1 MKIKEKKE
9 DLLANIIYDLKTPTN
24 AQITALES
32 FLKTSGKKINSE
44 EKDLI
49 ELTLNSCLHVQKL
62 IDNFSSA
69 YRLNFENLK
78 LNYEKFDIVNMI
90 NTIIK
95 EADILL
101 KYSQLNV
108 DFNLKDEIIIYAD
121 KAQVQKGIENILYNS
136 INHVF
141 KDSTIEIAISKEK
154 NYLIFQTKS
163 KSPYIEPQ
171 ILKEIFDKYKTHNT
185 NYNKTIVNLG
195 LYLSKEIICAHFG
208 KMIAKSFDDNT
219 NILGFSIPIK

>member
-101 KYSQLNV
+101 KYFHLNV
-108 DFNLKDEIIIYAD
+108 DFKLKDEIII
-121 KAQVQKGIENILYNS
+121 
-136 INHVF
+136 
-141 KDSTIEIAISKEK
+141 
-154 NYLIFQTKS
+154 
-163 KSPYIEPQ
+163 
-171 ILKEIFDKYKTHNT
+171 
-185 NYNKTIVNLG
+185 
-195 LYLSKEIICAHFG
+195 
-208 KMIAKSFDDNT
+208 
-219 NILGFSIPIK
+219 

>member
-78 LNYEKFDIVNMI
+78 LNYEKFDIANMI

-95 EADILL
+95 EVSPLPVSSFQMPPASLTPP
-101 KYSQLNV
+101 
-108 DFNLKDEIIIYAD
+108 
-121 KAQVQKGIENILYNS
+121 
-136 INHVF
+136 
-141 KDSTIEIAISKEK
+141 STRSRGSAA
-154 NYLIFQTKS
+154 
-163 KSPYIEPQ
+163 
-171 ILKEIFDKYKTHNT
+171 
-185 NYNKTIVNLG
+185 G
-195 LYLSKEIICAHFG
+195 
-208 KMIAKSFDDNT
+208 
-219 NILGFSIPIK
+219 

>member
-1 MKIKEKKE
+1 MLLKIQ
-9 DLLANIIYDLKTPTN
+9 P
-24 AQITALES
+24 
-32 FLKTSGKKINSE
+32 
-44 EKDLI
+44 
-49 ELTLNSCLHVQKL
+49 
-62 IDNFSSA
+62 
-69 YRLNFENLK
+69 LK
-78 LNYEKFDIVNMI
+78 LQF
-90 NTIIK
+90 
-95 EADILL
+95 
-101 KYSQLNV
+101 
-108 DFNLKDEIIIYAD
+108 
-121 KAQVQKGIENILYNS
+121 QK
-136 INHVF
+136 
-141 KDSTIEIAISKEK
+141 KK